1 MAGVASFPVEI
12 FPINM
17 SSCPLQ
23 ETGIVPPFFLDGE
36 ILPPVQYDSDT

>member
-1 MAGVASFPVEI
+1 MAGATSFPSKI

-17 SSCPLQ
+17 SCPLQ
-23 ETGIVPPFFLDGE
+23 ETGIVPPFFLDGK